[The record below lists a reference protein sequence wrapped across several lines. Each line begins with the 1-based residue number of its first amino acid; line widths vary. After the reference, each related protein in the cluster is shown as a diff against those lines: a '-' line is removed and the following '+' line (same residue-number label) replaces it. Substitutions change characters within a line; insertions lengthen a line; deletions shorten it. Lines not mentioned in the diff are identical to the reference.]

1 MAQTVPELPPQFNP
15 MHDFSN
21 LTVPGGPLERMGHS
35 PELGMSLQEALDHLD
50 AFLGRYND
58 HDRPTARAICEAI
71 LTTTAV
77 GQRFMHNP
85 SQDNRT
91 FVEMVA
97 NLTTQAAL
105 SADMKI
111 TELGAG
117 QAERALGSA
126 TE

>member
-35 PELGMSLQEALDHLD
+35 PELGMSLQEARDHLD

-85 SQDNRT
+85 TQEKRT
-91 FVEMVA
+91 SVEMVA
-97 NLTTQAAL
+97 SLTTQAAL

-111 TELGAG
+111 TELGVG
-117 QAERALGSA
+117 QAERTLGSA

>member
-1 MAQTVPELPPQFNP
+1 MTQPTYERPQFHP
-15 MHDFSN
+15 GHDFRN
-21 LTVPGGPLERMGHS
+21 LKVPGSALEEAGPSEK
-35 PELGMSLQEALDHLD
+35 LGIGLQEVLDHFD

-71 LTTTAV
+71 LTTTAA

-85 SQDNRT
+85 SQENRT

-97 NLTTQAAL
+97 SLTTQAAL

-117 QAERALGSA
+117 QAERTLGGT